1 MMINAVFRKAM
12 KNVRKHR
19 DIKFATTERRKNH
32 LLSETNYHTPKLFL
46 E

>member
-1 MMINAVFRKAM
+1 MSNAVFGKAM

-19 DIKFATTERRKNH
+19 DIKFATTERRRNH
-32 LLSETNYHTPKLFL
+32 LVSETNYHTPKLFL